1 MTLSNDKFIDKND
14 PDTYQI
20 SLLEEKLQVARRKE
34 KVGEV
39 VIRKEVETRIV
50 KLPIRREKLVVE
62 KIGENAELL
71 TEVIVG
77 EETVNGFKY
86 SELEN
91 NDRLSVN
98 QSRFIS
104 LSTARELLTAIDK
117 IDPSASSRIRLE
129 VITNSNNPEL
139 QSEIETICQNYR

>member
-104 LSTARELLTAIDK
+104 LSTARELLAAIDK